1 MRTYKILKE
10 KAQAFDADPEV
21 RELIADMKNPDIDGL
36 LSSYSADN
44 AQRIKSL
51 EIDADAIGA
60 RGLRWERLDQIL
72 MEHLLGAR

>member
-10 KAQAFDADPEV
+10 KAQAFDSDPEV
-21 RELIADMKNPDIDGL
+21 RELIADMKNPAIEGL

-44 AQRIKSL
+44 AQRVKAL
-51 EIDADAIGA
+51 EIDAETIGA